1 MIFFIYNAQALGLLF
16 FNCFFTFSGLYYY
29 VDYISMEYL
38 TMGDNKNLN
47 SNPAFTF
54 TAIHFIYYMGTFLV
68 PFAVSWVT
76 FVYLKV
82 FSLKNTLIGFTS
94 PFAIVGILLV
104 YGFIIFW
111 YFSQT
116 NKLKQFDPKNPESVI
131 KTNKVYKRFQSV
143 TLGVALLNAFL
154 SALLV
159 QGAFAEKK
167 VFVDTLPLYTVC
179 CGNVFLIAQVFY
191 SLLVQ
196 KFEYSLAK
204 LPYSKEFQSM
214 SLVMRSIFISFFGAV
229 GFILLTISPVLSSA
243 LSNIPS
249 RMLVAKY
256 IFPEGVIG
264 AIFIVTTSLLQ
275 QRAIAIRVFIM
286 RDFTNQVANRDY
298 TGDPL
303 PVTTRN
309 EFGLLINDLNTFK
322 DETHS
327 LLNDIEK
334 SVDISMNT
342 ANNVSSSMIETATAI
357 EEIAANIDSIKER
370 VTHQAQGVA
379 NSDETIKGMLSKI
392 EDLDKNVNIQ
402 SEGVSTSSSAVEEM
416 VANIRSVTQ
425 ILEQNSSTVQ
435 ELGQESDKGRER
447 INESTQ
453 LAATIL
459 DKSASLVQASSVV
472 QSIASQTNLL
482 AMNAAIEAA
491 HAGEAGQ
498 GFAVVADEIRKLAEQ
513 SNAQGK
519 AIANQLSS
527 LQEIIQNVSDNTK
540 SVQNQFE
547 VIFELTNRVQQQE
560 SVIKNAMDEQNEG
573 SVQVLKAIS
582 EIQASSDAVKGN
594 TNVLL
599 EGGRKIGEEMN
610 TLANVTREITEA
622 MNEMAAGSNQITK
635 SVELCRNLSDENQSN
650 LSELKEE
657 VDLFKIN

>member
-1 MIFFIYNAQALGLLF
+1 MGY
-16 FNCFFTFSGLYYY
+16 S
-29 VDYISMEYL
+29 
-38 TMGDNKNLN
+38 TMSDNKNLN
-47 SNPAFTF
+47 SNPVLTF
-54 TAIHFIYYMGTFLV
+54 SAIHFIYYMGTFLV

-94 PFAIVGILLV
+94 PFAIIGILLV
-104 YGFIIFW
+104 YGFILFW

-167 VFVDTLPLYTVC
+167 VFVDVLPLYTVC

-196 KFEYSLAK
+196 KFEYSLK
-204 LPYSKEFQSM
+204 SLPYSKEFQSM
-214 SLVMRSIFISFFGAV
+214 SLVTRSIFISFFGAV

-249 RMLVAKY
+249 RLLVAKY
-256 IFPEGVIG
+256 IFPEGIIG
-264 AIFIVTTSLLQ
+264 AIFIVITSLLQ

-298 TGDPL
+298 TGEPL

-334 SVDISMNT
+334 SVNISMDT

-370 VTHQAQGVA
+370 VTYQAQGVA

-425 ILEQNSSTVQ
+425 ILEQNSSTVL

-582 EIQASSDAVKGN
+582 EIQASSDAVKEN

-599 EGGRKIGEEMN
+599 QGGRKIGEEMT

>member
-1 MIFFIYNAQALGLLF
+1 
-16 FNCFFTFSGLYYY
+16 
-29 VDYISMEYL
+29 
-38 TMGDNKNLN
+38 
-47 SNPAFTF
+47 
-54 TAIHFIYYMGTFLV
+54 
-68 PFAVSWVT
+68 
-76 FVYLKV
+76 
-82 FSLKNTLIGFTS
+82 
-94 PFAIVGILLV
+94 
-104 YGFIIFW
+104 
-111 YFSQT
+111 
-116 NKLKQFDPKNPESVI
+116 
-131 KTNKVYKRFQSV
+131 
-143 TLGVALLNAFL
+143 
-154 SALLV
+154 
-159 QGAFAEKK
+159 
-167 VFVDTLPLYTVC
+167 
-179 CGNVFLIAQVFY
+179 
-191 SLLVQ
+191 
-196 KFEYSLAK
+196 
-204 LPYSKEFQSM
+204 
-214 SLVMRSIFISFFGAV
+214 
-229 GFILLTISPVLSSA
+229 
-243 LSNIPS
+243 
-249 RMLVAKY
+249 MLVAKY

-264 AIFIVTTSLLQ
+264 AIFIVITSLLQ

-298 TGDPL
+298 TGEPL

-334 SVDISMNT
+334 SVNISMDT

-370 VTHQAQGVA
+370 VTHQSQGVA

-582 EIQASSDAVKGN
+582 EIQASSDAVKEN

-599 EGGRKIGEEMN
+599 EGGRKIGEEMT

>member
-1 MIFFIYNAQALGLLF
+1 MGSKIENKSNSIFN
-16 FNCFFTFSGLYYY
+16 FS
-29 VDYISMEYL
+29 
-38 TMGDNKNLN
+38 
-47 SNPAFTF
+47 
-54 TAIHFIYYMGTFLV
+54 AIHFIYYIGTFLV
-68 PFAVSWVT
+68 PFVVSWAS
-76 FVYLKV
+76 FVYMGV
-82 FSLKNTLIGFTS
+82 FSLQNTLIGFTS
-94 PFAIVGILLV
+94 PFAIIGILLV
-104 YGFIIFW
+104 YSFILYW

-116 NKLKQFDPKNPESVI
+116 KKLKQFDPKNPDSVI
-131 KTNKVYKRFQSV
+131 KTNKIYKRFQSV
-143 TLGVALLNAFL
+143 TLMSALANAIL
-154 SALLV
+154 SALIV

-167 VFVDTLPLYTVC
+167 VFVDVLPLYTVC

-196 KFEYSLAK
+196 KFEYSLAD

-214 SLVMRSIFISFFGAV
+214 SLVTRSVFISVFGAV

-243 LSNIPS
+243 LSDIPS
-249 RMLVAKY
+249 RLLVAKY
-256 IFPEGVIG
+256 VFPEGVIG
-264 AIFIVTTSLLQ
+264 AIFIVITSLLQ
-275 QRAIAIRVFIM
+275 QRAIAIRVFLM
-286 RDFTNQVANRDY
+286 RDFTNQVASRNY
-298 TGDPL
+298 TGEKL

-342 ANNVSSSMIETATAI
+342 ANNVSSSMAQTTAAI
-357 EEIAANIDSIKER
+357 EQITQHITNVKEQIGN
-370 VTHQAQGVA
+370 QAEGVSK
-379 NSDETIKGMLSKI
+379 SDETIKDMISKI
-392 EDLDKNVNIQ
+392 TDLDRNVNLQ
-402 SEGVSTSSSAVEEM
+402 VEGVSTSSSAVEEM

-425 ILEQNSSTVQ
+425 ILEGNSRTVQ
-435 ELGQESDKGRER
+435 ELGAESDKGRER

-519 AIANQLSS
+519 AIATQLNS
-527 LQEIIQNVSDNTK
+527 LQEIIKNVSDNTK

-547 VIFELTNRVQQQE
+547 VIFDLTGKVQQQE
-560 SVIKNAMDEQNEG
+560 TVIKNAMDEQNEG
-573 SVQVLKAIS
+573 STQVLQAIS
-582 EIQASSDAVKGN
+582 EIQESTNAVKEN
-594 TNVLL
+594 TNILL
-599 EGGRKIGEEMN
+599 EGGRKIGEEMSN
-610 TLANVTREITEA
+610 LANVSLQITSA
-622 MNEMAAGSNQITK
+622 INEMAANSNEITK

-650 LSELKEE
+650 LSDLKQE

>member
-1 MIFFIYNAQALGLLF
+1 M
-16 FNCFFTFSGLYYY
+16 S
-29 VDYISMEYL
+29 
-38 TMGDNKNLN
+38 DNKNLN
-47 SNPAFTF
+47 SNPVLTF
-54 TAIHFIYYMGTFLV
+54 SAIHFIYYMGTFLV

-76 FVYLKV
+76 FVYMGV

-116 NKLKQFDPKNPESVI
+116 KKLKQFDPKNPESVI
-131 KTNKVYKRFQSV
+131 RTNKVYKRFQSV
-143 TLGVALLNAFL
+143 TLMTALANAIF
-154 SALLV
+154 SAIIV

-214 SLVMRSIFISFFGAV
+214 SLVTRSVFISVFGAV

-264 AIFIVTTSLLQ
+264 AIFIVITSLLQ

-334 SVDISMNT
+334 SVNISMDT

-582 EIQASSDAVKGN
+582 EIQASSDAVKEN

-610 TLANVTREITEA
+610 TLANVTREITES

>member
-1 MIFFIYNAQALGLLF
+1 ML
-16 FNCFFTFSGLYYY
+16 
-29 VDYISMEYL
+29 MEYV
-38 TMGDNKNLN
+38 TMADKTT
-47 SNPAFTF
+47 SNTNPVFNF
-54 TAIHFIYYMGTFLV
+54 TAIHFIYYIGTFLV
-68 PFAVSWVT
+68 PFAVSWAT
-76 FVYLKV
+76 FVYLNV
-82 FSLKNTLIGFTS
+82 FSLKDTLIGFTS
-94 PFAIVGILLV
+94 PFAIVGIILI
-104 YGFIIFW
+104 YSFILFW

-116 NKLKQFDPKNPESVI
+116 KKLKQFDPKNPDSVV

-143 TLGVALLNAFL
+143 TLGFALLNAFL
-154 SALLV
+154 SALIV

-204 LPYSKEFQSM
+204 LPYKKEYQSM
-214 SLVMRSIFISFFGAV
+214 SLVVRSIFISFFGAV

-243 LSNIPS
+243 LTDIPS
-249 RMLVAKY
+249 RLLVAKY
-256 IFPEGVIG
+256 VFPEGVIG
-264 AIFIVTTSLLQ
+264 AIFIVITSLLQ
-275 QRAIAIRVFIM
+275 QRAIAIRVFLM

-298 TGDPL
+298 TGEPL

-327 LLNDIEK
+327 LLADIGN
-334 SVDISMNT
+334 SVNISMDT
-342 ANNVSSSMIETATAI
+342 ANNVSASMTETASAI
-357 EEIAANIDSIKER
+357 EEITANIDSIKER
-370 VTHQAQGVA
+370 VTNQAQGVA
-379 NSDETIKGMLSKI
+379 KSDETIKDMLAKI
-392 EDLDKNVNIQ
+392 EDLDKNVNLQ
-402 SEGVSTSSSAVEEM
+402 VEGVSTSSSAVEEM

-425 ILEQNSSTVQ
+425 ILEQNSKTV
-435 ELGQESDKGRER
+435 EKLGAESEKGREQ

-453 LAATIL
+453 LAATII
-459 DKSASLVQASSVV
+459 DKSASLVQASTVV

-519 AIANQLSS
+519 AIANQLNS
-527 LQEIIQNVSDNTK
+527 LQDIIKNVSDNTK

-547 VIFELTNRVQQQE
+547 VIFDLTGKVQQQE
-560 SVIKNAMDEQNEG
+560 AVIKNAMDEQNAG
-573 SVQVLKAIS
+573 SAQVLQAIS
-582 EIQASSDAVKGN
+582 SIQESSEAVKEN

-599 EGGRKIGEEMN
+599 EGGRKIGQEMEN
-610 TLANVTREITEA
+610 LANVTSEITSA
-622 MNEMAAGSNQITK
+622 MNEMAAGSSQITK
-635 SVELCRNLSDENQSN
+635 SVELCHNLSDENQSN
-650 LSELKEE
+650 LMDLKQE

>member
-1 MIFFIYNAQALGLLF
+1 MSSTN
-16 FNCFFTFSGLYYY
+16 NS
-29 VDYISMEYL
+29 
-38 TMGDNKNLN
+38 N
-47 SNPAFTF
+47 SNPVFNF
-54 TAIHFIYYMGTFLV
+54 TAIHFVYYMCTFLV

-76 FVYLKV
+76 FVYMGV
-82 FSLKNTLIGFTS
+82 FSLKNTFIGFTS
-94 PFAIVGILLV
+94 PFAIVGIILI
-104 YGFIIFW
+104 YGFILYW

-116 NKLKQFDPKNPESVI
+116 NKMKQFDPKNPESVI
-131 KTNKVYKRFQSV
+131 KTNKIYKRFQSV
-143 TLGVALLNAFL
+143 TLMSALANAIL
-154 SALLV
+154 SALIV

-167 VFVDTLPLYTVC
+167 VFVDVLPLYTVC
-179 CGNVFLIAQVFY
+179 CGNVFLIAQAFY

-214 SLVMRSIFISFFGAV
+214 SLVTRSVFISVFGAV

-243 LSNIPS
+243 LSDIPS
-249 RMLVAKY
+249 RLLVAKY
-256 IFPEGVIG
+256 VFPEGILG
-264 AIFIVTTSLLQ
+264 AIFLVITSLLQ
-275 QRAIAIRVFIM
+275 QRAIAIRVFLM

-298 TGDPL
+298 TGEKL

-327 LLNDIEK
+327 LLNDIDN
-334 SVDISMNT
+334 SVKVSLNT
-342 ANNVSSSMIETATAI
+342 ANNVSTSMGETTNAI
-357 EEIAANIDSIKER
+357 EEITANIDNIRNR
-370 VTHQAQGVA
+370 VLNQAQGVSK
-379 NSDETIKGMLSKI
+379 SDQTIKDMLVKI
-392 EDLDKNVNIQ
+392 ADLDKNVNQ
-402 SEGVSTSSSAVEEM
+402 QVEGVSTSSSAVEEM

-425 ILEQNSSTVQ
+425 ILEGNSQTVQ
-435 ELGQESDKGRER
+435 KLGAESEKGREQ

-459 DKSASLVQASSVV
+459 EKSASLVQASTVV

-491 HAGEAGQ
+491 HAGTAGQ

-519 AIANQLSS
+519 AIANQLNS
-527 LQEIIQNVSDNTK
+527 LQDIIKNVSDNTK

-547 VIFELTNRVQQQE
+547 VIFDLTDKVQQQE

-573 SVQVLKAIS
+573 SAQVLQAIS
-582 EIQASSDAVKGN
+582 EIQDSTNAVKEN

-599 EGGRKIGEEMN
+599 EGGKQIGGEMEN
-610 TLANVTREITEA
+610 LANVTNEITAA
-622 MNEMAAGSNQITK
+622 MDEMAASSNQITK
-635 SVELCRNLSDENQSN
+635 AVELCRNLTDENQSN
-650 LSELKEE
+650 LSELKDE